1 MSGPW
6 SERRLHF
13 VGVGGAG
20 MSGYA
25 RAAHALGAH
34 VSGSDRADSPYLE
47 RLRADGVLVASIG
60 HDAANLPAGEDVEV
74 VYSSAVPPENP
85 ERAAAR
91 ERGLRERPRAE
102 LLGEL
107 SALRRTVAVAGTH
120 GKTTTAS
127 MLVHIL
133 RAAGADPGW
142 LVGAPVGGG
151 LPNAHWG
158 AGEWLVVEADESDRS
173 MLSLAVEIAVLTN
186 VELDHHASFASL
198 AELRAA
204 FRAFLELARSAVVVW
219 DRPEL
224 VELARE
230 EVSGE
235 GGEEVSGEGVGAS
248 GEGVAS
254 KHATRALTYDVP
266 TPTLTAGG
274 SRFDWR
280 DREVSLAVP
289 GAHNALNAAAA
300 LEAASLAG
308 ADPEHAIA
316 GLAGFTG
323 AGRRFQR
330 VGATAGGGA
339 VYEDYA
345 HHPTELA
352 ATLRAARTL
361 EPRRLVAVFQPH
373 LYSRTALLARE
384 FGEALALAD
393 VAVVLDV
400 YPARE
405 RAEDFPGVSGLTL
418 AQAAADA
425 AGGRPVMWL
434 PTFADALPV
443 LRGLLAEGDLCLV
456 MGAGD
461 VDALGRCLVVGAG
474 DADAPGHGLVV
485 GPGDVAAPGHGP
497 AESGA
502 TP

>member
-1 MSGPW
+1 MSAPW
-6 SERRLHF
+6 SGRRLHF

-25 RAAHALGAH
+25 RAAHALGARI
-34 VSGSDRADSPYLE
+34 SGSDRADSPYLE
-47 RLRADGVLVASIG
+47 RLRADGVLEASIG
-60 HDAANLPAGEDVEV
+60 HDAANLPASADVEV
-74 VYSSAVPPENP
+74 VYSSAIPPENP

-107 SALRRTVAVAGTH
+107 SALKRTIAVAGTH

-133 RAAGADPGW
+133 RAAGMEPGW

-173 MLSLAVEIAVLTN
+173 MLSLVVEIAVLTN

-198 AELRAA
+198 TELRAA
-204 FRAFLELARSAVVVW
+204 FRAFVEPPPFAVMW

-224 VELARE
+224 LELR
-230 EVSGE
+230 
-235 GGEEVSGEGVGAS
+235 GGET
-248 GEGVAS
+248 VA
-254 KHATRALTYDVP
+254 YDVP
-266 TPTLTAGG
+266 APMLTPDG
-274 SRFDWR
+274 SRFVWR
-280 DREVSLAVP
+280 EREVSLAVP

-300 LEAASLAG
+300 LEAARLAG
-308 ADPEHAIA
+308 ADPERAIA
-316 GLAGFTG
+316 GLAAFTG
-323 AGRRFQR
+323 AGRRFQLL
-330 VGATAGGGA
+330 GATASGA
-339 VYEDYA
+339 SVYDDYA
-345 HHPTELA
+345 HHPTELE

-361 EPRRLVAVFQPH
+361 KPGRLVAVFQPH

-384 FGEALALAD
+384 FGAALALAD

-405 RAEDFPGVSGLTL
+405 RAEDFPGVSGLTIAL
-418 AQAAADA
+418 AAADA

-434 PTFADALPV
+434 PTFAAAEPV
-443 LRGLLAEGDLCLV
+443 LRGLLGEGDLCVV

-461 VDALGRCLVVGAG
+461 VDTLGHRLVEDGAH
-474 DADAPGHGLVV
+474 P
-485 GPGDVAAPGHGP
+485 
-497 AESGA
+497 
-502 TP
+502 